1 MARKKEEGL
10 TDKNRSHIIQV
21 TKQLFEE
28 RGIEKSSM
36 DDVAKAA
43 SMSKSTIYV
52 YFKSKEEIFNCIALE
67 SMRTLRDRIENEVH
81 NEGIDFKSKYF
92 GVCNALVNFKK
103 EYPLY
108 FEIIVQNIE
117 VSEEAMEKQPILQE
131 LYKEGEEINQ
141 LIGDCF
147 AKVIQNADNT
157 AAIVRNVFLQWGS
170 IYGLI
175 VLADNKEAYIRKTM
189 GYSKEEFLQRSF
201 EQLYQLIENNET
213 RDACVDEK

>member
-10 TDKNRSHIIQV
+10 ADKNRSHIIRV
-21 TKQLFEE
+21 TKRLFEE

-67 SMRTLRDRIENEVH
+67 AMRTLRDRIANEVH
-81 NEGIDFKSKYF
+81 NEVIDFKSKYF
-92 GVCNALVNFKK
+92 GVCHAFVNFKE

-131 LYKEGEEINQ
+131 LYEVGEEINQ
-141 LIGDCF
+141 LIGACF
-147 AKVIQNADNT
+147 AEVIQNTDNT
-157 AAIVRNVFLQWGS
+157 ATIVRNVFIQWGS

-175 VLADNKEAYIRKTM
+175 VLADNKKAYIRKTM
-189 GYSKEEFLQRSF
+189 GNSKEEFLQQSF
-201 EQLYQLIENNET
+201 EQLYQLLENKET